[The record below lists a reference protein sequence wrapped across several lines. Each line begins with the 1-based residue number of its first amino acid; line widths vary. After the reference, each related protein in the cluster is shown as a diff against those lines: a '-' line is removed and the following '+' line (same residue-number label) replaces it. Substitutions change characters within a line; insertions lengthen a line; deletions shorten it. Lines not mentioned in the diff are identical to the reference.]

1 MDPIE
6 AAVLQA
12 RERARARQ
20 AAAGASITPNR
31 AVSAQRGARKSPGT
45 SSSAAAA
52 STSSSRATPAS
63 SKPARAPS
71 AHRRQP
77 VQRAQTHSDS
87 EDSVSNQL
95 PQFAAGTNLEAAAK
109 GNGVRIAKFQSSK
122 PQKHYTPTSGKE
134 GVTRVRREPTSPGHV
149 KVEQKAHNWARVL
162 VYALL
167 CAGLGVLL
175 SMNIRGDDADGVY
188 SRPAIGHSGAGFSN
202 SKPTAGEFAVALP
215 QDFQVHASP
224 MNLPFMAFL
233 GAFVGAALA
242 FITDN

>member
-31 AVSAQRGARKSPGT
+31 AVSTQRGARKSSGG
-45 SSSAAAA
+45 SSAAASA
-52 STSSSRATPAS
+52 SATRATPAAS
-63 SKPARAPS
+63 AKPARAPS
-71 AHRRQP
+71 AHRRRG
-77 VQRAQTHSDS
+77 VQRAHTRSDS

-95 PQFAAGTNLEAAAK
+95 PQFAAGTNREAEAE
-109 GNGVRIAKFQSSK
+109 GNDVRIAKYQSSK
-122 PQKHYTPTSGKE
+122 PQKQYTPTSGKE

-149 KVEQKAHNWARVL
+149 KVEQKSHNWARVL

-175 SMNIRGDDADGVY
+175 AMNIRGDDVDGVY
-188 SRPAIGHSGAGFSN
+188 SRPAIGHSGAGS

-215 QDFQVHASP
+215 QDLQVHASP